1 MKYKIKL
8 TDGTMA
14 TFDTLEARNRA
25 LALIKFAQLFK

>member
-14 TFDTLEARNRA
+14 TYDTLEARNRA